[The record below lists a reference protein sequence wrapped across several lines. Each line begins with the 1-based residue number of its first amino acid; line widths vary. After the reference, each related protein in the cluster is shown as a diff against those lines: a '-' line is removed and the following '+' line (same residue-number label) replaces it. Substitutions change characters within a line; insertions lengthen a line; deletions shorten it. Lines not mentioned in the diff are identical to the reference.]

1 MKNVITLF
9 FLSFCIVSITFA
21 QEDTAT
27 LIEGLIVTPIG
38 EQLEDIHI
46 YDTTTHKGTLTNE
59 EGEFQIFVNE
69 NDELQITSMQFESF
83 NIQVSASMIAA
94 KRMTIFINQK
104 VNELDEVVL
113 KAYDLSGN
121 VSVDV
126 VKINVFD
133 GFNDLDL
140 SYKTLEFDYAFTPDA
155 QSSTRGNTAKNALLN
170 DQSLEGADL
179 IGGVTL
185 LSKLVFGKE
194 KKESIKTQ
202 EQLKSI
208 EVYQTLKGKYTKEF
222 MTTHYNIPEEKVSD
236 FVIYMQE
243 QGLPYAYL
251 EPENELLL
259 LGHMVE
265 VSAAYLKRNN

>member
-27 LIEGLIVTPIG
+27 LIEGLIVTPVG

-265 VSAAYLKRNN
+265 VSASYLKRNN